1 MSLQI
6 KEIALYNK
14 LGQKRI
20 VPFILGK
27 LNIITGKS
35 KVGKSAIIEIIEY
48 CLGRSEFRIPEGVIR
63 NHVVYFGLKLNY
75 EQQEIII
82 VKKAP
87 EGNAL
92 SQSQI
97 HLDVGKDLD
106 FPEIDEITTNSNDE
120 SLVDYLGSL
129 IGISANLHIPS
140 EGQSRD
146 PLEAN
151 FKHSRTFL
159 FQKQSVIANE
169 SILFHRQNE
178 PFIPQSIKDTLPYFL
193 GVIREDQL
201 KLEQEL
207 RQTKRQLKLLQ
218 RKLQDAV
225 LIAGNSSS
233 QANILFEEAKQVGL
247 FDEKLKIG
255 DSDFILSCLKDT
267 LNWKPYAEPI
277 FETDRLQELQLQRR
291 GLVEQIAQVN
301 DQISS
306 AKTYA
311 VEAIGYTHEANQQRL
326 RLETVNLF
334 SHDGDGQQHCPL
346 CTSRLEEVTPSV
358 EMINNSLVNLR
369 NNLTLV
375 ERERPKLRE
384 FLQKLETQLQTYK
397 EELLTITNAMNSLLM
412 EQEVADEIKEINT
425 RIARVVGRISLFLE
439 SYQEIQEDKD
449 LKSQVSELERR
460 IKVLEQ
466 ELDKDKTDELLT
478 SALSRIS
485 TYMTKW
491 AEELQLE
498 HSSSPYRL
506 DLKNLTV
513 IADHEERPIPMY
525 RMGSG
530 ENWLGCHLVS
540 HLAIHKYFIQRGR
553 PVPSFIILDQPTQV
567 YFPPEKYEVMEG
579 LAEELT
585 DEDRQAV
592 SRLFNLLF
600 SVCNE
605 LQGEFQIIV
614 LDHANIDSPDF
625 QSALVEEPWRNGR
638 ALIPTDWLEEDNI

>member
-1 MSLQI
+1 MSIQI
-6 KEIALYNK
+6 KELALYNK
-14 LGQKRI
+14 QGRKRI
-20 VPFILGK
+20 VPFIIGK
-27 LNIITGKS
+27 VNIITGKS

-63 NHVVYFGLKLNY
+63 NHVVYFGIKLIY
-75 EQQEIII
+75 EQQEILI

-97 HLDVGKDLD
+97 HLEVGADID
-106 FPEIDEITTNSNDE
+106 FPEIDNITTNSNDD

-129 IGISANLHIPS
+129 IGISPNLHIPS

-151 FKHSRTFL
+151 FKHARTFL

-218 RKLQDAV
+218 RKFYEASTIV
-225 LIAGNSSS
+225 GNSNA
-233 QANILFEEAKQVGL
+233 QAITLFEEAKQVGL
-247 FDEKLKIG
+247 LDEKVQSG
-255 DSDFILSCLKDT
+255 DSDYILSCLKGT
-267 LNWKPYAEPI
+267 LKWKPFAEPI
-277 FETDRLQELQLQRR
+277 FETDRLQEMQSERR
-291 GLVEQIAQVN
+291 GLIEQIAQVN

-306 AKTYA
+306 AKAYA
-311 VEAIGYTHEANQQRL
+311 AEAVGYTFEANQQRL
-326 RLETVNLF
+326 RLESVHLF
-334 SHDGDGQQHCPL
+334 PSDGDGQNHCPL
-346 CTSRLEEVTPSV
+346 CTSRLENTVPTV
-358 EMINNSLVNLR
+358 EMINNSLLNLR
-369 NNLTLV
+369 NNLISV

-384 FLQKLETQLQTYK
+384 FLQKLEYQLQAYK
-397 EELLTITNAMNSLLM
+397 EELQSITNAMNTLLM
-412 EQEVADEIKEINT
+412 EQQVADDIKEINT

-439 SYQEIQEDKD
+439 NYQEVNEDKD
-449 LKSQVSELERR
+449 LKIQIAELEGR
-460 IKVLEQ
+460 IEILEQ
-466 ELDKDKTDELLT
+466 ELDKEKKDELLT
-478 SALSRIS
+478 SVLSRIS

-491 AEELQLE
+491 AEDLQLE

-506 DLKNLTV
+506 DLKYLTV
-513 IADHEERPIPMY
+513 IADQEERPIPMY

-530 ENWLGCHLVS
+530 ENWLGCHLIS
-540 HLAIHKYFIQRGR
+540 HLALHKYFIQRDR

-579 LAEELT
+579 LDEELT
-585 DEDRQAV
+585 DEDRLAV
-592 SRLFNLLF
+592 SRLFNLLY

-605 LQGEFQIIV
+605 LEGKFQIIV
-614 LDHANIDSPDF
+614 LDHANIDDEDF
-625 QSALVEEPWRNGR
+625 QSSLVEEPWRNGR
-638 ALIPTDWLEEDNI
+638 ALIPVDWFEEEND

>member
-1 MSLQI
+1 MSIQI

-14 LGQKRI
+14 QGQKRI
-20 VPFILGK
+20 VPFMLGK
-27 LNIITGKS
+27 VNIITGKS

-63 NHVVYFGLKLNY
+63 NHVAFFGIKLVY

-82 VKKAP
+82 IKKAP

-92 SQSQI
+92 SQSQL
-97 HLDVGKDLD
+97 HLEVGTNLI
-106 FPEIDEITTNSNDE
+106 FPEIVDITTNSNDE
-120 SLVDYLGSL
+120 SLIDYLGSL

-140 EGQSRD
+140 DGQSRD
-146 PLEAN
+146 SLEAN
-151 FKHSRTFL
+151 FKHARTFL

-178 PFIPQSIKDTLPYFL
+178 QFIPQAIKDTLPYFL

-207 RQTKRQLKLLQ
+207 RQTKRELKLLQ
-218 RKLQDAV
+218 RKLQDAA
-225 LIAGNSSS
+225 LIVGNSSS
-233 QANILFEEAKQVGL
+233 QAGTLFEEAKQVGL
-247 FDEKLKIG
+247 IDETLQVE
-255 DSDFILSCLKDT
+255 DSNYVLSCLRGTMK
-267 LNWKPYAEPI
+267 WKPYSEPI
-277 FETDRLQELQLQRR
+277 FETDRLQELQSERR
-291 GLVEQIAQVN
+291 ALIEHIAQVN

-306 AKTYA
+306 AKAFAAEA
-311 VEAIGYTHEANQQRL
+311 VGYTHEANQQRL

-334 SHDGDGQQHCPL
+334 PDDGDGQHHCPL
-346 CTSRLEEVTPSV
+346 CTSRLGDVIPSV
-358 EMINNSLVNLR
+358 ELINNSLVNLR
-369 NNLTLV
+369 NNLTSV

-384 FLQKLETQLQTYK
+384 FLQKLEYQLQTYK
-397 EELLTITNAMNSLLM
+397 EEIQTITNAMNSLLM
-412 EQEVADEIKEINT
+412 EQQVAEEVKEINT

-439 SYQEIQEDKD
+439 NYQEVHEDND
-449 LKSQVSELERR
+449 LKIQIAELEGK
-460 IKVLEQ
+460 IKLLEQ
-466 ELDKDKTDELLT
+466 ELDKDKKEELLT

-498 HSSSPYRL
+498 HSTSPYRL

-513 IADHEERPIPMY
+513 IADQEERPIPMY

-540 HLAIHKYFIQRGR
+540 HLALHKYFIQRGR

-579 LAEELT
+579 LDEELT
-585 DEDRQAV
+585 DEDRLAV

-600 SVCNE
+600 SVCEE
-605 LQGEFQIIV
+605 LQGNFQIIV
-614 LDHANIDSPDF
+614 LDHANIDSKEYQD
-625 QSALVEEPWRNGR
+625 SLVEDPWRNGR
-638 ALIPTDWLEEDNI
+638 ALIPTNWIEEGNY

>member
-1 MSLQI
+1 MSIQL

-14 LGQKRI
+14 QGQKRI
-20 VPFILGK
+20 VPFMLGK
-27 LNIITGKS
+27 VNIITGKS

-63 NHVVYFGLKLNY
+63 NHVVFFGIKLIY

-97 HLDVGKDLD
+97 HLEVGTDII
-106 FPEIDEITTNSNDE
+106 FPEIDDITTNSNDE
-120 SLVDYLGSL
+120 SLIDYLGSL

-151 FKHSRTFL
+151 FKHARTFL

-207 RQTKRQLKLLQ
+207 RLTKRQLKLLQ
-218 RKLQDAV
+218 RKLQDAA
-225 LIAGNSSS
+225 LIVGNSSS
-233 QANILFEEAKQVGL
+233 QANTLFEEAKQVGL
-247 FDEKLKIG
+247 FNEKPQVV
-255 DSDFILSCLKDT
+255 DSDYILSCLKDT
-267 LNWKPYAEPI
+267 LKWKPYAEPI
-277 FETDRLQELQLQRR
+277 FETDRLQELQSERR
-291 GLVEQIAQVN
+291 GLIEQIAQVN

-306 AKTYA
+306 AKAYA
-311 VEAIGYTHEANQQRL
+311 AEAVGYTHEANQQRL
-326 RLETVNLF
+326 RLETVHLF
-334 SHDGDGQQHCPL
+334 PHDGDGQHHCPL
-346 CTSRLEEVTPSV
+346 CASRLEETVPSV

-369 NNLTLV
+369 NNLTSV

-384 FLQKLETQLQTYK
+384 FLQKLEQRLQAYK
-397 EELLTITNAMNSLLM
+397 EELQNITNAMNSLLM
-412 EQEVADEIKEINT
+412 EQQVANEIKEINT

-439 SYQEIQEDKD
+439 NYQEVHEDKD
-449 LKSQVSELERR
+449 LKIQIAELEGR

-466 ELDKDKTDELLT
+466 ELDKDKKDELLT

-498 HSSSPYRL
+498 HSNSPYRL

-513 IADHEERPIPMY
+513 IADQEERPIPMY

-540 HLAIHKYFIQRGR
+540 HLALHKYFIQRGR

-567 YFPPEKYEVMEG
+567 YFPPEKYEIMEG
-579 LAEELT
+579 LDEELT
-585 DEDRQAV
+585 DEDRLAV

-600 SVCNE
+600 SVCDE
-605 LQGEFQIIV
+605 LQGNFQIIV
-614 LDHANIDSPDF
+614 LDHANIDNQEF
-625 QSALVEEPWRNGR
+625 QSSLVEEPWRNGR
-638 ALIPTDWLEEDNI
+638 ALIPADWFEEGND